1 MINDQE
7 EIRCSPL
14 TSGRRAE
21 FSHLDPT
28 GSQDGSTDREQPVT

>member
-1 MINDQE
+1 MINDPEQ
-7 EIRCSPL
+7 IRCSPP
-14 TSGRRAE
+14 TSGRIAV